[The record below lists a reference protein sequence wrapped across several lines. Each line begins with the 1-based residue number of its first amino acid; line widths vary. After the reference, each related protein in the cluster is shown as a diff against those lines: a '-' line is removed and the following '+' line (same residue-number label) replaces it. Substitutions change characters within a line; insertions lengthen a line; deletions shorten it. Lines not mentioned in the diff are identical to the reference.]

1 MLVDDLNSKYAEI
14 AQNYPS
20 NSTRK
25 NYFLAASMVL
35 IQRNSPNIGSSELWA
50 KVAEMDSGSPHGGII
65 GMGNS
70 KWEKRL
76 NKFKIIRFHAVLHD
90 AGGHLKR
97 RHNIGPGYIYAS
109 SCCSCCNNPYLG
121 HVSGLIYCLSAK
133 LFCKSY
139 RKLQL

>member
-25 NYFLAASMVL
+25 NYFLAATMVL

-50 KVAEMDSGSPHGGII
+50 KVAEMDSRSPHGGII

-70 KWEKRL
+70 KWENRL
-76 NKFKIIRFHAVLHD
+76 NKFKIIRFKRLTPIISRRLYTCTI
-90 AGGHLKR
+90 LKF
-97 RHNIGPGYIYAS
+97 HNNFNFELGQNFS
-109 SCCSCCNNPYLG
+109 SDT
-121 HVSGLIYCLSAK
+121 H
-133 LFCKSY
+133 
-139 RKLQL
+139 